1 MRRLRLK
8 RPPPRRPPR
17 SDRPSGPPVTKYL
30 LLAAAIIAEV
40 AATTALARSAGFT
53 RFGPSVVAVVGYG
66 AAFYL
71 LSLVLQVM
79 PTGVV
84 YGLWAGLGIVLI
96 TLVAWIWGRQPLDW
110 QAVFGLALI
119 SAGVVTINLFSKVA
133 GH

>member
-1 MRRLRLK
+1 M
-8 RPPPRRPPR
+8 
-17 SDRPSGPPVTKYL
+17 TKYL
-30 LLAAAIIAEV
+30 LLAAAIFAEV

-53 RFGPSVVAVVGYG
+53 RLGPSAIAVIGYC

-110 QAVFGLALI
+110 PAGLGLALI
-119 SAGVVTINLFSKVA
+119 TAGVVTINLFSKVG

>member
-1 MRRLRLK
+1 
-8 RPPPRRPPR
+8 
-17 SDRPSGPPVTKYL
+17 VTKYL
-30 LLAAAIIAEV
+30 LLAAAIVAEV

-53 RFGPSVVAVVGYG
+53 RPGPSFVAVTGYG

-71 LSLVLQVM
+71 LSLVLKVM

-110 QAVFGLALI
+110 QAMFGLALI